1 VSARF
6 LLGFFDSVYTL
17 ALSAWMGS
25 IMFFSFV
32 IVPTIDSAL
41 GPEAGS
47 RFVRALLPRYYM
59 WGAIAGAVALPAC
72 VAAPLC
78 FPEYRGTGVGIQ
90 AMVILTCTLIMLYA
104 GNSLT
109 PAMSAAHDAG
119 PGGNEQFKR
128 LQRRSVRLNA
138 FVLACGLGLLIAL
151 ANRPAPRT
159 SGILEL
165 SPSERGR
172 FDIGLNRVIEQVER
186 KYGFRAQTPAKERE
200 GEGPESAIDPEMVK
214 EIDSYYR
221 QKKARD
227 DARRGSVP

>member
-1 VSARF
+1 
-6 LLGFFDSVYTL
+6 
-17 ALSAWMGS
+17 M
-25 IMFFSFV
+25 
-32 IVPTIDSAL
+32 
-41 GPEAGS
+41 
-47 RFVRALLPRYYM
+47 
-59 WGAIAGAVALPAC
+59 
-72 VAAPLC
+72 
-78 FPEYRGTGVGIQ
+78 
-90 AMVILTCTLIMLYA
+90 
-104 GNSLT
+104 
-109 PAMSAAHDAG
+109 
-119 PGGNEQFKR
+119 
-128 LQRRSVRLNA
+128 
-138 FVLACGLGLLIAL
+138 IAL

-200 GEGPESAIDPEMVK
+200 GEGSESAIDPEMVK